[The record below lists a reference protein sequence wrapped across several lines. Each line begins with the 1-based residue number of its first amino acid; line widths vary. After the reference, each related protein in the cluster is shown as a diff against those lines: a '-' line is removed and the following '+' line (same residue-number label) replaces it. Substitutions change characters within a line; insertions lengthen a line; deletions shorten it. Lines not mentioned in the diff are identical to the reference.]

1 MSMSERRAAPL
12 LGDDRHSTVL
22 YLIKQLELAI
32 RAQIDEVVGVHGLTA
47 LQYTSLTVLARH
59 PGITSTQLARNSFVR
74 IQTMAQHLAS
84 LEERNLIR
92 RVRDP
97 QMKRQVLVFLSEQGA
112 KILGELADPIAEIER
127 RALDHL
133 SAADAKR
140 LREQLSTIRIALS
153 GSAAH

>member
-1 MSMSERRAAPL
+1 MSERRAAPL

-22 YLIKQLELAI
+22 YLIKQVELAI

-97 QMKRQVLVFLSEQGA
+97 QMKRQVLVFLSEHGA
-112 KILGELADPIAEIER
+112 KILGELADPRADIEH
-127 RALDHL
+127 RAPADL

-140 LREQLSTIRIALS
+140 LREQLSSIRISLS
-153 GSAAH
+153 GTAAH

>member
-1 MSMSERRAAPL
+1 MSERRAAPL
-12 LGDDRHSTVL
+12 LGDARHSTVL
-22 YLIKQLELAI
+22 YLVKQVELAI
-32 RAQIDEVVGVHGLTA
+32 RAQIDEAVAGYGLTA

-84 LEERNLIR
+84 LEERHLIR

-97 QMKRQVLVFLSEQGA
+97 QMKRQVLVFLSEQGL
-112 KILGELADPIAEIER
+112 KILDDLAEPIADIER
-127 RALDHL
+127 RMLADF

-140 LREQLSTIRIALS
+140 LREQLGAIRMALS